1 MSDADVSGASPGE
14 GALRFSHSGYR
25 FLLGYGTDFFG
36 IWDREQPG
44 GPVLRFPRT
53 DEGWDQAWYEY
64 VSREK
69 HNVEV
74 LAPGA
79 AYASTRTRGR
89 WTRALLYVH
98 VAGAFVTAGG
108 LVFTLIRLAGVSAD
122 ATSALGEIEEQTP
135 GLLALLFFIG
145 FYPVPAAIAWLL
157 WQHRAHRNL
166 GALGA
171 TELQYTPGW
180 AVAWW
185 FVPFAWFVMP
195 YRTVRELWKA
205 SDPQHAGEAAWKQVP
220 TPRLLPLWWGV
231 WLGALVLLI
240 IAAPFGRPGDVGSLA
255 TEAGLGV
262 AAALAIA
269 GAGILAARV
278 VRQIDVR
285 QEQRHAKVGS
295 LRGYTTRA
303 PT

>member
-1 MSDADVSGASPGE
+1 MDDADASKARPGE
-14 GALRFSHSGYR
+14 GAVRFSHSGYR
-25 FLLGYGTDFFG
+25 YLLGFGPDFFG
-36 IWDREQPG
+36 IWDREQPDR
-44 GPVLRFPRT
+44 PILRFPRT
-53 DEGWDQAWYEY
+53 DDGWDQAWYEY

-69 HNVEV
+69 YNVEV

-89 WTRALLYVH
+89 WARWLLYLH
-98 VAGAFVTAGG
+98 IAGALATAGG
-108 LVFTLIRLAGVSAD
+108 LLFAVVELARVSAG
-122 ATSALGEIEEQTP
+122 ATSSLREIEEEIP
-135 GLLALLFFIG
+135 GLLALLLFIG

-166 GALGA
+166 RVLGA

-185 FVPFAWFVMP
+185 FVPFALFVMP

-205 SDPQHAGEAAWKQVP
+205 SDPDAPEAAWKQIP
-220 TPRLLPLWWGV
+220 TPRLLALWWGV
-231 WLGALVLLI
+231 WLGGLVLLI
-240 IAAPFGRPGDVGSLA
+240 IAAPFGRPGDVASLT
-255 TEAGLGV
+255 TEAALGV

-269 GAGILAARV
+269 FAGILAAAL
-278 VRQIDVR
+278 VRQIDAR
-285 QEQRHAKVGS
+285 QELKRAEVGS
-295 LRGYTTRA
+295 AGRYVIRP